1 MYELLFNLTTTESII
16 LMFQILINGDLGIV
30 IAVVV
35 VILSLIHI

>member
-1 MYELLFNLTTTESII
+1 MYELLFNLTTTESIL

-35 VILSLIHI
+35 VI